1 MQVTIPY
8 TPRKAQAYIHENLDK
23 FRYSLLCCHR
33 RFGKTVLCINHLI
46 KAAMTSKNHQPRYAY
61 IAPTY
66 SQAKK
71 IAYDYLVHFT
81 KNIPGM
87 KYNQT
92 ELRADFI
99 NGARITLLSS
109 ENPDSLRGIYLDGC
123 IIDETAQINSELIN
137 EVITPALSDRKGFM
151 CLVGTP
157 KGMANLFYDYYQKA
171 QGDPTWFLHVAK
183 ASQTKIVDQDELAAA
198 LAVMGPQKYEQE
210 FECSFIGNI
219 QGSIYGEAIA
229 SLEDKKQITRV
240 PIDPSY
246 PVNVAWDL
254 GYNDATSLIFFQQ
267 IGHMIHI
274 VDCYENTNEPLP
286 HYAQVIKEKD
296 YIIGQNYGPHDLEQ
310 TEFGS
315 GKTRREVA
323 YQMGLRFKV
332 APRMA
337 IEDGIHAVKMLLPRC
352 LIDVDHCTKLIN
364 ALRHYHRKFS
374 DKERTY
380 KIKPVHDWS
389 SHFCDSLRTL
399 ATGITENKFNQNKR
413 QQVADTNY
421 KVL

>member
-1 MQVTIPY
+1 MKITIPY
-8 TPRKAQAYIHENLDK
+8 TPRKHQAYIHESIEK

-33 RFGKTVLCINHLI
+33 RFGKTVMCINHLI
-46 KAAMTSKNHQPRYAY
+46 KKAMTNKHHNPRFAY

-66 SQAKK
+66 GQAKK
-71 IAYDYLVHFT
+71 IAFDYLKYYT
-81 KNIPGM
+81 KEIPGT
-87 KYNQT
+87 KYNET
-92 ELRADFI
+92 ELRCDLV
-99 NGARITLLSS
+99 NGARIMLLSS
-109 ENPDSLRGIYLDGC
+109 ENPDSIRGIYLDGC
-123 IIDETAQINSELIN
+123 IIDETAQINPALIN

-151 CLVGTP
+151 ILVGTP

-171 QGDPTWFLHVAK
+171 QADPKWFLYKAK
-183 ASQTKIVDQDELAAA
+183 ASETGIVDKEELDAA
-198 LAVMGPQKYEQE
+198 LAVMGAQKYEQE

-219 QGSIYGEAIA
+219 QGSIYGDLMA
-229 SLEDKKQITRV
+229 SLDDKKQITRV

-246 PVNVAWDL
+246 PIHVAWDL
-254 GYNDATSLIFFQQ
+254 GWNDLTVLIFFQQ
-267 IGHMIHI
+267 IGHQIHI
-274 VDCYENTNEPLP
+274 VDYYENNNQALP

-296 YIIGQNYGPHDLEQ
+296 YVIGTNYGPHDLDQ

-352 LIDVDHCTKLIN
+352 LIDVDNCSKLIN

-374 DKERTY
+374 DKERVY

-389 SHFCDSLRTL
+389 SHAADALRTL
-399 ATGITENKFNQNKR
+399 ATGLNETKIGQSTR
-413 QQVADTNY
+413 PQQHETNY